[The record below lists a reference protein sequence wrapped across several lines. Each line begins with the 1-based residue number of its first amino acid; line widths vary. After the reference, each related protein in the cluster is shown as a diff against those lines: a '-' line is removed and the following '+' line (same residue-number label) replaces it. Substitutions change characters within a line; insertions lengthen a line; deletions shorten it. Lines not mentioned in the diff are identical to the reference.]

1 MNRDAELTS
10 RVKKTAKD
18 LGAKIVGIAE
28 ADRFG
33 EAPEGHRPNDILE
46 DAKSV
51 VVLAIPLLKSV
62 LRNAPSREYFLNYFM
77 INHELNRIALK
88 LGRFL
93 ESEGYEATP
102 IPASHPYNVDENRGD
117 LSHRHAAVLAGIGSM
132 GKNNLL
138 ITKNYGPRVRLVSI
152 VTNAPLVGDS
162 PLNENFCEGCEECI
176 KFCPVNALETGYTN
190 KEKCITQLKKI
201 GKELNINDLIC
212 GICIKACPIGMED

>member
-33 EAPEGHRPNDILE
+33 EALEGHRPNDILE

-51 VVLAIPLLKSV
+51 VVLAIPLLKCV

-77 INHELNRIALK
+77 INYELNRIALE

-93 ESEGYEATP
+93 ESEGYEAVP

-152 VTNAPLVGDS
+152 VTNAPLMGDS

-190 KEKCITQLKKI
+190 KEKCISYMEKV
-201 GKELNINDLIC
+201 GKELNIEDLIC
-212 GICIKACPIGMED
+212 AICVKVCPIGK